1 MKKIF
6 GISLFVLV
14 IAAVLFPTFYSSNS
28 DSSSSSTS
36 TREITPVYDYVL
48 DVGTY
53 TSLDWD
59 WALSNGEKLLNKMSC
74 HCSAAATQ
82 TDDGVTLV
90 GRNFDFY
97 INHNPLYIFRT
108 AVDDCYETIGISNAL
123 NDAPEYSD
131 TIKNGLS
138 KEMEKAIPFIAVDS
152 LNEKGLYIETN
163 MRLGEWNEDESI
175 KFSSSGTLNTETKP
189 MSLQYLTLYLT
200 QNCANVKQAI
210 ELVNQTNIY
219 LPDSIDEI
227 NICFLMADALG
238 NYGVL
243 EIADNEVYWLDKQPV
258 QTNFYINKTC
268 YEKSDYKAGLGRYS
282 LLMEQVENVETFE
295 EMFTLM
301 DCVKYSTINDP
312 ENALFDIRSE
322 YVGTYENWT
331 DEYVLDEA
339 NKDEVLSLIKS
350 DGEEFYSMTREELR
364 NCGEFWESTMTSV
377 VNCNEKSI
385 FIRFFEDDSLT
396 LNLDF
401 EQ

>member
-1 MKKIF
+1 M
-6 GISLFVLV
+6 LNV
-14 IAAVLFPTFYSSNS
+14 IIKLSSCDITLLSAFTNAC
-28 DSSSSSTS
+28 
-36 TREITPVYDYVL
+36 EITPVYDYVL

-59 WALSNGEKLLNKMSC
+59 WALSNGKKLLNKMSC

-90 GRNFDFY
+90 ERNFDFY
-97 INHNPLYIFRT
+97 INHKPLYIFRT
-108 AVDDCYETIGISNAL
+108 AVDDCYETIGISTAL

-138 KEMEKAIPFIAVDS
+138 KE
-152 LNEKGLYIETN
+152 
-163 MRLGEWNEDESI
+163 
-175 KFSSSGTLNTETKP
+175 
-189 MSLQYLTLYLT
+189 
-200 QNCANVKQAI
+200 
-210 ELVNQTNIY
+210 
-219 LPDSIDEI
+219 
-227 NICFLMADALG
+227 MADALG